1 MFMTAGLTSEM
12 RKDQNI
18 GCRLTLGPGWVAS
31 TCSFDT
37 SALLLSVTRDD
48 SINSWTSELG
58 EFLYMSHVGAKQE
71 HMYAYLRRWVYD
83 SLCE

>member
-12 RKDQNI
+12 RKDQHI
-18 GCRLTLGPGWVAS
+18 GCRLTLGPGWVTS
-31 TCSFDT
+31 TCSLDT
-37 SALLLSVTRDD
+37 SALLSVTRDD
-48 SINSWTSELG
+48 IINSWTSGLG
-58 EFLYMSHVGAKQE
+58 EFIFVSHVEAKQE